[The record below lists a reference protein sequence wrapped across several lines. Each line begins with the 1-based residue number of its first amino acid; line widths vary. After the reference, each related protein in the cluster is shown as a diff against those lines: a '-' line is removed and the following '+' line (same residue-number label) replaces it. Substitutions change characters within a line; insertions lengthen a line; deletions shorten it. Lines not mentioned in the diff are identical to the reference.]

1 VLLGGR
7 TAEEIALGEISTGA
21 QNDLQRATDIA
32 RSMVTEWGMSDAL
45 GVVHYNG
52 HSRHRFL
59 DIPLGP
65 ERGDYAEDTARLIDG
80 EVKRILTEAHEQ
92 ARRILTEQRE
102 PLEQITRRLL
112 DIEVMEGDELRR
124 MLGAPTPP
132 PHAERETTD
141 STLRPNVH

>member
-1 VLLGGR
+1 
-7 TAEEIALGEISTGA
+7 
-21 QNDLQRATDIA
+21 
-32 RSMVTEWGMSDAL
+32 MVTEWGMSDAL

-65 ERGDYAEDTARLIDG
+65 ERDYAEDTARLIDG
-80 EVKRILTEAHEQ
+80 EVKRILNDAHEQ
-92 ARRILTEQRE
+92 ARRILAEKRE
-102 PLEQITRRLL
+102 LLEQITRRLL